1 MKPRV
6 LVVDDEPQ
14 FLRALATNLR
24 GAGYDV
30 ETAAT
35 AGEAH
40 AAAGFQPPDAVILDL
55 VLPDG
60 TRHRGGS

>member
-1 MKPRV
+1 MTTRL

-30 ETAAT
+30 VTAAT
-35 AGEAH
+35 AASKR
-40 AAAGFQPPDAVILDL
+40 ATARRRAAGRRRARAARADA
-55 VLPDG
+55 
-60 TRHRGGS
+60 